1 MLLAEVVALT
11 LWVDTQSLARDG
23 HWWAAVV
30 VRAHHL
36 PAVAIAVAGAL
47 LLLGAGR
54 IRREAAALVADGAAA
69 HRPWPWLIGH
79 LAAFAAFAAVTS
91 LIAGG
96 ALRHSAAPATWVAA
110 WAATGLVVAGCW
122 GLAVL
127 PWGVWRALAGRA
139 ALPLAG
145 GAALGVLAWG
155 AGQLSMALWSPL
167 ARWTLRAVCALLGLV
182 SSQVVS
188 DPASATVGIDA
199 FTVTIAPACSGCEG
213 IGLLWVFLAAYFWV
227 FRADLRF
234 PHALLM
240 VPLGTAAIWLANA
253 VRIAALVAIG
263 AWFSPEVAEQGF
275 HSQAGWLAF
284 NAVALGIVLTTRY
297 VPWMASA
304 RAKVE
309 AEGVVNP
316 AAEYLAPLLALVGST
331 MVGAALTAGFD
342 ATYPVRVL
350 ATAAALWAF
359 RRRYAVQSRPVT
371 WTAVAIGVAVFAVWM
386 ALEPGATAP
395 GADGAIPAALG
406 RLPKFWAAC
415 WLIFRVAGSVVTVP
429 IAEELAFRGYLTRRL
444 IDADFSAVPPGRFSW
459 PSFLISSALF
469 GALHGRWLAGMLA
482 GAAYALAY
490 YRRGRLADPVVA
502 HATTNGLIAAWV
514 LATGRWSLWT

>member
-1 MLLAEVVALT
+1 
-11 LWVDTQSLARDG
+11 
-23 HWWAAVV
+23 
-30 VRAHHL
+30 
-36 PAVAIAVAGAL
+36 
-47 LLLGAGR
+47 
-54 IRREAAALVADGAAA
+54 
-69 HRPWPWLIGH
+69 
-79 LAAFAAFAAVTS
+79 
-91 LIAGG
+91 
-96 ALRHSAAPATWVAA
+96 
-110 WAATGLVVAGCW
+110 
-122 GLAVL
+122 
-127 PWGVWRALAGRA
+127 
-139 ALPLAG
+139 
-145 GAALGVLAWG
+145 
-155 AGQLSMALWSPL
+155 
-167 ARWTLRAVCALLGLV
+167 
-182 SSQVVS
+182 
-188 DPASATVGIDA
+188 
-199 FTVTIAPACSGCEG
+199 
-213 IGLLWVFLAAYFWV
+213 
-227 FRADLRF
+227 
-234 PHALLM
+234 
-240 VPLGTAAIWLANA
+240 
-253 VRIAALVAIG
+253 
-263 AWFSPEVAEQGF
+263 
-275 HSQAGWLAF
+275 
-284 NAVALGIVLTTRY
+284 
-297 VPWMASA
+297 MASA

-309 AEGVVNP
+309 AGGVVNP

-386 ALEPGATAP
+386 ALEPGVAAP

-406 RLPKFWAAC
+406 RLPEFWAAY
-415 WLIFRVAGSVVTVP
+415 WLIFRVVGSVVTVP

-514 LATGRWSLWT
+514 LAPGRWSLWT